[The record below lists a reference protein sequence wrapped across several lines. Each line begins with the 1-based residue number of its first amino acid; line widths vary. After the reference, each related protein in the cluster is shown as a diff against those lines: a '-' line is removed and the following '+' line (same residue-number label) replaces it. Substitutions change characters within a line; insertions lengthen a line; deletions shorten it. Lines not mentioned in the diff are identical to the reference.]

1 MEELGSAVNRI
12 FGAIEEPLATKLL
25 RGAVAGL
32 LGTAAMTPVIGLGA
46 IGWGKPPSPAQIT
59 ANVER
64 KTGVDETPRDDP
76 GFTPEWLAAHLTFG
90 TSWGVAFAL
99 ARPWLPSSNVAAG
112 LLWGGAIWVIN
123 YGAVLPALGLYPRPS
138 RDETWRELAMIAA
151 HGVYGTMLAEA
162 AAKLRE

>member
-1 MEELGSAVNRI
+1 MEENGSIVNRLT
-12 FGAIEEPLATKLL
+12 GVNDGPLATKLV

-32 LGTAAMTPVIGLGA
+32 LGTAAMTPVIGIGA

-76 GFTPEWLAAHLTFG
+76 GFTPEWLAAHLAFG
-90 TSWGVAFAL
+90 TGWGVAFAL
-99 ARPWLPSSNVAAG
+99 ARPWLPASNVAAG
-112 LLWGGAIWVIN
+112 LLWGGAIWVLN
-123 YGAVLPALGLYPRPS
+123 YGGLLPALGLYPRPS
-138 RDETWRELAMIAA
+138 RDKKWRELAMIAA
-151 HGVYGTMLAEA
+151 HGVYGATVAEA